1 MGCCTMYTSVC
12 TEYKVKKNKVGH
24 VQLENEYAI
33 LYAYCI
39 LIAKMC
45 DLKKALKFVFMSLF
59 IFYFVSLMKQTCFI
73 FNFHVLDEY

>member
-1 MGCCTMYTSVC
+1 MGWCTMYTSVC

-45 DLKKALKFVFMSLF
+45 DFKKSVEVHIFFFPIVMIITIKLF
-59 IFYFVSLMKQTCFI
+59 L
-73 FNFHVLDEY
+73 